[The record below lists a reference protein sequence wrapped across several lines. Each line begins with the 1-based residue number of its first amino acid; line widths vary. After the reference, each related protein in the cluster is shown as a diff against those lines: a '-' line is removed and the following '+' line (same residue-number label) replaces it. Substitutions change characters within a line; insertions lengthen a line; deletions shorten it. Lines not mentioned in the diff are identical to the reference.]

1 MRSRYKSWAKP
12 YLENH
17 PEFVLNDIQDDAT
30 FLSGALSLEIGSGK
44 GGFLLQIAEKNPSKH
59 YLALERDI
67 SICGTFAKKIEE
79 KGIKN
84 IRLIP
89 GDFDNLY
96 ENLKELRFD
105 EIFLNFSDPWPK
117 KRHAK
122 RRLTTTSRLL
132 EMASLLKDDGFL
144 KIKTDNDILY
154 EFTLE
159 EGAKTPLKLI
169 SNLPNY
175 DGLDESDAQSEY
187 ETNFR
192 SAGKPIHRIIYQK

>member
-17 PEFVLNDIQDDAT
+17 PEFVLNSIQDDMK
-30 FLSGALSLEIGSGK
+30 FFVLPLSLEIGSGK
-44 GGFLLQIAEKNPSKH
+44 GGFLLQIAEENPSRH

-67 SICGTFAKKIEE
+67 SVCGTFAKKIEE

-96 ENLKELRFD
+96 ESLKELRFD

-122 RRLTTTSRLL
+122 RRLTTASRLL
-132 EMASLLKDDGFL
+132 EMASLLKDGGFL

-154 EFTLE
+154 EFTFE

-187 ETNFR
+187 EANFR
-192 SAGKPIHRIIYQK
+192 SVGKPIHRIIYQK